1 MKKILLVLLIMS
13 VSLVGCS
20 LSNISVDSSNNDVS
34 ESREENTLLN
44 NTDTMLKDEENPYKL
59 LDTYYYD
66 DTSLNTM
73 SDEKCIMRLYS
84 SYDERIYYNEHTY
97 IESDGMM
104 FDIECIKSGEFS
116 EDFGVERYSYD
127 VKINGETLYL
137 DADAGYNA
145 GIKFGSNFH
154 SEMYEIDLDEND
166 QYKEVLLVSSE
177 GLPTVEVILR
187 LTKDGIKLINEHFLD
202 TEWGGMGLCKINNKW
217 IYPINGY
224 SYIPGIIFGYYMY
237 EDGEFK
243 YVKKFATGEDIYDE
257 NGMFPENIQK
267 MVFVNG
273 EEFRLG
279 KDDWRFEDGVRF
291 NILSGHSDIYGME
304 YTIRLLDD
312 SGPYKA
318 ETIIEDCYY
327 MPLG

>member
-1 MKKILLVLLIMS
+1 MKKILLILLIMS
-13 VSLVGCS
+13 VLLVGCS
-20 LSNISVDSSNNDVS
+20 LSNIFVDSSNNDVS
-34 ESREENTLLN
+34 ESGEENTLLN

-66 DTSLNTM
+66 YTSNTM
-73 SDEKCIMRLYS
+73 SYEKCIMRLYS

-104 FDIECIKSGEFS
+104 FDIECIKSVEFS

-145 GIKFGSNFH
+145 GIKFGRDFY

-187 LTKDGIKLINEHFLD
+187 LTKDGIKLINEYFLD
-202 TEWGGMGLCKINNKW
+202 TEWGDMGLCKINNKW
-217 IYPINGY
+217 VYPINGY

-273 EEFRLG
+273 EKFRLG

-291 NILSGHSDIYGME
+291 NILSGHSNIYGME

-312 SGPYKA
+312 SGTYRA
-318 ETIIEDCYY
+318 GTILEDCYY